1 MIPNKVVNSAYGS
14 MIINANDRYI
24 GRSIETYGSWAAD
37 DIELIKSI
45 LEIQLENQEQVSFYD
60 VGANIG
66 THTVAMARHFGNR
79 IRVRS
84 FEAQRQI
91 YYMLCGNV
99 AINGLDNVVCEY
111 RAVSDVN
118 NSTIPVMLPNYTQE
132 NNFGGLELIEP
143 VYSDN
148 HDMTKT
154 NFEYVT
160 TTTLDHY
167 CESVDFIKM
176 DIEGMEH
183 MALAGAQELISQHTP
198 ICFVEIFKTDQ
209 AFVKT
214 FFKQLGYT
222 AYEIRAEDWLFIPEK
237 SSIMLDNANLVIL

>member
-1 MIPNKVVNSAYGS
+1 MIPNKVVNSTYGP
-14 MIINANDRYI
+14 MIINTNDRYI

-45 LEIQLENQEQVSFYD
+45 IQIQLEEKKSVKFYD

-66 THTVAMARHFGNR
+66 THTVALAQEFGNS
-79 IRVRS
+79 ISIRS

-99 AINGLDNVVCEY
+99 ALNGLDNVICHY
-111 RAVSDVN
+111 QAVSN
-118 NSTIPVMLPNYTQE
+118 QLGTLPINIPDYNTE

-143 VYSDN
+143 AYSDN
-148 HDMTKT
+148 HDMHKSG
-154 NFEYVT
+154 FENVQT
-160 TTTLDHY
+160 VTLDSY
-167 CESVDFIKM
+167 NEPVDFIKM

-183 MALAGAQELISQHTP
+183 MALAGAQNTIKEHRP

-214 FFKQLGYT
+214 FFKELGYQ
-222 AYEIRAEDWLFIPEK
+222 AYEIRAEDWLFIPEE
-237 SSIMLDNANLVIL
+237 SSIMLDNANLVTL

>member
-1 MIPNKVVNSAYGS
+1 

-45 LEIQLENQEQVSFYD
+45 IRIQLEEKSSVKFYD

-66 THTVAMARHFGNR
+66 THSVALAREFGNK
-79 IRVRS
+79 ISVRS
-84 FEAQRQI
+84 FEAQRQV

-99 AINGLDNVVCEY
+99 ALNGLENVICHHQ
-111 RAVSDVN
+111 AVSDQFGSLAINVPDYN
-118 NSTIPVMLPNYTQE
+118 TE
-132 NNFGGLELIEP
+132 NNFGGVELIKP
-143 VYSDN
+143 VHSDN
-148 HDMTKT
+148 HDMIKSVSEQVQT
-154 NFEYVT
+154 V
-160 TTTLDHY
+160 TLDSLN
-167 CESVDFIKM
+167 EAVDFVKM

-183 MALAGAQELISQHTP
+183 MALAGAQEMIGRYTP

-209 AFVKT
+209 TFVKN

-222 AYEIRAEDWLFIPEK
+222 AYELRAEDWLFIPEK
-237 SSIMLDNANLVIL
+237 SSIMLDNALQVTL